1 MQTKPIKKQN
11 TLLLLNSWL
20 FKAFYNCGSQYLF
33 PSSCKQ
39 IHGFK
44 NVEFENGALLL
55 SIYDAT
61 NKDGSVFCFQTLNNS
76 FDIFVEWWSWYFLV
90 EKQLI
95 DSGQLSM
102 IITTFR
108 PLCSVPTG
116 QVSSSW
122 KASWFLGFAYNEHWQ
137 LLTISICCSYSILFF
152 LPKIS
157 PLSDEAFYQV
167 EIGK

>member
-76 FDIFVEWWSWYFLV
+76 FDIFVECWSWYFLV

-95 DSGQLSM
+95 DSQY
-102 IITTFR
+102 
-108 PLCSVPTG
+108 VD
-116 QVSSSW
+116 V
-122 KASWFLGFAYNEHWQ
+122 LGNCQ
-137 LLTISICCSYSILFF
+137 
-152 LPKIS
+152 
-157 PLSDEAFYQV
+157 
-167 EIGK
+167 